1 MVKKFSLVKL
11 KNYYDDDYR
20 RFSLSSSG
28 KDKILFNLLKNTKI
42 RIANKLLDK
51 FVDYLIENIEQIFT
65 VKSFR
70 GKGKIELISDSR
82 YPLSC
87 YVDKKGTVLINFTKR
102 LTEYSKS
109 ELVSIIS
116 YGLVYWA
123 VLYVPAFSNVNLW
136 LDYQVVILHNFMMN
150 MFGKSY
156 GVFNDMDLVNNSIY
170 LSTLHCVVNMW
181 QQPFKK
187 YYSSTISN
195 YNLTSLEKFPE
206 LIKSTTDLNKL
217 NFDIIRWVDLLDK
230 FVYFGITMQAI
241 TSRIAHHLSLEALVM
256 LESSDRFFPLIYAS
270 LISDAYGN
278 LSYNLPYETATQMSL
293 KITKYLISSLEV

>member
-1 MVKKFSLVKL
+1 MTKRFSFVKL
-11 KNYYDDDYR
+11 KNYYDGDYR
-20 RFSLSSSG
+20 RFLLSSSG
-28 KDKILFNLLKNTKI
+28 KDKILFNMLKTTKI

-51 FVDYLIENIEQIFT
+51 FVDYLVKNIEQIFT

-70 GKGKIELISDSR
+70 GKGKIELISDGR

-109 ELVSIIS
+109 ELISIIA

-123 VLYVPAFSNVNLW
+123 VLYVPAFSKPNLW
-136 LDYQVVILHNFMMN
+136 LDYQIIIIHNFLMN

-170 LSTLHCVVNMW
+170 LSSLHCVVNIW
-181 QQPFKK
+181 KQPFKK
-187 YYSSTISN
+187 YYSNIIST
-195 YNLTSLEKFPE
+195 YNLTSLENFPE
-206 LIKSTTDLNKL
+206 LIKSTTDLNKM
-217 NFDIIRWVDLLDK
+217 NFDIIRWIDLLDK

-256 LESSDRFFPLIYAS
+256 LETLDRFFPLIYAS
-270 LISDAYGN
+270 MISDAYGN
-278 LSYNLPYETATQMSL
+278 LSYNLPYEKATQMSL